1 MSWVRNPSA
10 RSTTNLRA
18 DRCEN
23 RDIELAAIETE
34 TTIVNKYGLHARPAM
49 QLVEM
54 ANKYGSKVEVSN
66 GVLTVD
72 AKSIMS
78 VMRLAATKGTVLRI
92 TADGEDADEAIDSL
106 ASLIADG
113 FGSME
118 RKAEAELEGT
128 A

>member
-10 RSTTNLRA
+10 RSTRNLRA
-18 DRCEN
+18 HRCEN

-34 TTIVNKYGLHARPAM
+34 TMIVNKYGLHARPAM

-78 VMRLAATKGTVLRI
+78 VMRLAGTQGTVLKI
-92 TADGEDADEAIDSL
+92 VADGDDAEEACEVLKDL
-106 ASLIADG
+106 VACG
-113 FGSME
+113 FGEME
-118 RKAEAELEGT
+118 EAT
-128 A
+128 